1 MVTQIN
7 MEFSKEESRMTV
19 KHDKKN
25 VRQGNGNQNNF
36 DIPPYTLMAKIKNSR
51 NMLVRLW
58 SKGNTPPLLV
68 GVQTCTTTLE
78 INLAVSQ
85 KTGNSST
92 SRPSYTTPGH
102 IPKRCPTIPQGHLLN
117 YVHSSFIHNSQKL
130 ETT

>member
-68 GVQTCTTTLE
+68 GVQTCKTTLE
-78 INLAVSQ
+78 INLVVSQ
-85 KTGNSST
+85 KIRTSST
-92 SRPSYTTPGH
+92 SRAQN
-102 IPKRCPTIPQGHLLN
+102 CLLECSN
-117 YVHSSFIHNSQKL
+117 QQLS
-130 ETT
+130 